1 MAAERTSHH
10 IFLGTSALLFAISS
24 ALTVV
29 WCKSMSAMGVMPMP
43 GRWTMSMAWM
53 RMPGQSWPGAAAS
66 FVGMWVVMM
75 TAMMLPSLVSML
87 WRYRT
92 VVATTGN
99 RGLNRLTALAGLG
112 YLFVWT
118 VFGMVV
124 FPLGVGLA
132 EMEMDLPAVAR
143 AIPSAVAGVVVI
155 AGALQFSAWKLRY
168 LACCRQTPR
177 RDSALPAGTGTA
189 LRHGIDLGLHCSL
202 SCANLTAILLVVGVM
217 DLRTM
222 AFVTAAITAERLAPA
237 GERVARATGVAI
249 IAAGLLLTARAIAL
263 A

>member
-10 IFLGTSALLFAISS
+10 IFLGTSALLFAISA

-29 WCKSMSAMGVMPMP
+29 WCRSMSVMGAMPMP
-43 GRWTMSMAWM
+43 GGWTMSMAWM
-53 RMPGQSWPGAAAS
+53 RMPGQSWPSAAAS
-66 FVGMWVVMM
+66 FLAMWVVMM
-75 TAMMLPSLVSML
+75 AAMMLPSLVPML

-92 VVATTGN
+92 AVATTGN
-99 RGLNRLTALAGLG
+99 RGLNRLTALVGLG

-118 VFGMVV
+118 VLGIAV
-124 FPLGVGLA
+124 FPVGVRLA
-132 EMEMDLPAVAR
+132 ELEMDLPAVAR
-143 AIPSAVAGVVVI
+143 AIPSTVAGVVII
-155 AGALQFSAWKLRY
+155 AGALQFSAWKLQH

-177 RDSALPAGTGTA
+177 PDSALPAGTCTA
-189 LRHGIDLGLHCSL
+189 LRHGIDRGLHCSL
-202 SCANLTAILLVVGVM
+202 SCANLTAILLVAGVM

-222 AFVTAAITAERLAPA
+222 ALVTAAITAERLAPA

-249 IAAGLLLTARAIAL
+249 IAAGLLLLARAIAL

>member
-1 MAAERTSHH
+1 MAAERTLHP

-29 WCKSMSAMGVMPMP
+29 WCNSMPAMGVMAMP
-43 GRWTMSMAWM
+43 GGWTMSMAWM

-66 FVGMWVVMM
+66 FLGMWVVMM
-75 TAMMLPSLVSML
+75 AAMMLPSLVPVL
-87 WRYRT
+87 WRYRAAI
-92 VVATTGN
+92 ATTGN
-99 RGLNRLTALAGLG
+99 RGLNRLTALVGLG

-118 VFGMVV
+118 VFGMAI

-132 EMEMDLPAVAR
+132 ELEMDLPAVAR
-143 AIPSAVAGVVVI
+143 AIPSVVAGVAVI
-155 AGALQFSAWKLRY
+155 AGAFQFSAWKLRY
-168 LACCRQTPR
+168 IACCRQTPC

-189 LRHGIDLGLHCSL
+189 LRHGIDLGLHCGL
-202 SCANLTAILLVVGVM
+202 SCANLTAILLMVGLM
-217 DLRTM
+217 DLRAM

-249 IAAGLLLTARAIAL
+249 IVAGLLLIARTIAL

>member
-1 MAAERTSHH
+1 MATERTSHH

-24 ALTVV
+24 GLTVV
-29 WCKSMSAMGVMPMP
+29 WCKSMSAMGAMPMP
-43 GRWTMSMAWM
+43 GGWTMSMAWM
-53 RMPGQSWPGAAAS
+53 RTPRQSWPGAAAS
-66 FVGMWVVMM
+66 FLGMWVVMM
-75 TAMMLPSLVSML
+75 AAMMLPSLVPML
-87 WRYRT
+87 WRYREA
-92 VVATTGN
+92 VATTGN
-99 RGLNRLTALAGLG
+99 RRLNRHTALVGLG
-112 YLFVWT
+112 YPFAWT
-118 VFGMVV
+118 VFGMAV

-132 EMEMDLPAVAR
+132 KLEMDLPAVAR
-143 AIPSAVAGVVVI
+143 AIPSAVAGVLVI

-177 RDSALPAGTGTA
+177 RDSSLPAGTGTA

-217 DLRTM
+217 DLRAM

-249 IAAGLLLTARAIAL
+249 IAAGLLLIARAIIL